1 MVVLHLQT
9 SCDGCESFVVSNGV
23 GLLAPVLKRLFK
35 NAEGSCKS
43 RASVFLSSVFFIFF
57 SEGMAAPVAVLCAAW
72 TWGPITSQGSVCSSS
87 LFAEKNNEGISTATY
102 MSLQQLEKTNT
113 AAILPTAH
121 SSIDPVFAQ
130 KSASVG
136 TGLSKGCRAQ
146 KSVSV
151 GSGLS
156 KGCRDQKSVSVGTGL
171 SKGCSEQKSVLVGTG
186 LSKGCRDQKS
196 DQ

>member
-43 RASVFLSSVFFIFF
+43 RASVFLSSVFFMFF

-121 SSIDPVFAQ
+121 SSIDPAELC
-130 KSASVG
+130 ASVG
-136 TGLSKGCRAQ
+136 LPRSRPGPPCLSKAGSREA
-146 KSVSV
+146 KPGTSVV
-151 GSGLS
+151 FNCL
-156 KGCRDQKSVSVGTGL
+156 CF
-171 SKGCSEQKSVLVGTG
+171 
-186 LSKGCRDQKS
+186 
-196 DQ
+196 